1 MARACLKIQ
10 SKIEV
15 ESLDKY
21 EYNIKMQKMKKLVD
35 QKDYETAAKIADTVD
50 WRREKNLRILSTVS
64 LIYEKNERYQD
75 AKDVLL
81 LAYERAPVGR
91 RLLYKLVEISAK
103 EGNFQDAE
111 LFYKEYLD
119 EAPQDQ
125 GKYILKYIILSAKK
139 EPLDKQIAVL
149 EAYKEREFDEKWA
162 YELAKLYH
170 KAGKK
175 DECVRLC
182 DEIILW
188 FSVGTY
194 VERAMELK
202 QIYEPLTPDQLEKA
216 EHKEKYVENL
226 NKVAREF
233 GSVGEET
240 SALMEAGMGE
250 NAVSEMPETE
260 KLQQASAP
268 ETEAGP
274 SDIDMGMRSELEDAL
289 AAVVKEMAA
298 TLSAEPCEGGQ
309 TVQEDVMEI
318 EELLEEDEEPEPATE
333 PVQELE
339 VQIPDRLLLSAVAEP
354 DKAVTETVASIRQ
367 LHDSLSIPVSKVA
380 KVTGAKLNKMGM
392 QTALGKLDGA
402 DMIVIGASELE
413 DGVLEDCVQA
423 VREGSDSMVIAL
435 CGSTEEISVLDG
447 RIRGILKTELPELH
461 NAIAKGEAAAV
472 SPAAEI
478 TPKVIK
484 LQVHQEIPEPLAEE
498 EPELEKKAESQAAPE
513 PLGEEMHMDIPE
525 VKPPAKAVSSAAAG
539 AAGNLTADAFVD
551 YVKAY
556 ANELECIFEDLA
568 ELELYAIAEKYLED
582 NVALTKELAIQLT
595 DEAVDRAEHRGLKGL
610 FSSKYDKEGRL
621 IIRERN
627 LKS

>member
-1 MARACLKIQ
+1 M
-10 SKIEV
+10 
-15 ESLDKY
+15 DKY

-233 GSVGEET
+233 ESVGDET
-240 SALMEAGMGE
+240 PAAGKDGMGE
-250 NAVSEMPETE
+250 SAVSEMPVTE
-260 KLQQASAP
+260 KSQQAPAP

-274 SDIDMGMRSELEDAL
+274 TDIDMGMRSELEDAL

-298 TLSAEPCEGGQ
+298 TLSAEPSEGGQ
-309 TVQEDVMEI
+309 TVQDDVMEI
-318 EELLEEDEEPEPATE
+318 EELLEEDEEPEP
-333 PVQELE
+333 ELE
-339 VQIPDRLLLSAVAEP
+339 VRIPERLLLSAVAEA

-413 DGVLEDCVQA
+413 DGVLEACIQA
-423 VREGSDSMVIAL
+423 VREGPDSMVIAL

-447 RIRGILKTELPELH
+447 RVRGILKTELPELH
-461 NAIAKGEAAAV
+461 NAMAKGETPAV
-472 SPAAEI
+472 SSAAEP
-478 TPKVIK
+478 TPKVVK
-484 LQVHQEIPEPLAEE
+484 LQVRQEIPEPLAEE
-498 EPELEKKAESQAAPE
+498 EPELEKKAEPQVQPD
-513 PLGEEMHMDIPE
+513 PLREEAHMDIPE
-525 VKPPAKAVSSAAAG
+525 AKPPVNAMPSAETG
-539 AAGNLTADAFVD
+539 AAGNLTADVFVD

>member
-1 MARACLKIQ
+1 M
-10 SKIEV
+10 
-15 ESLDKY
+15 DKY

-274 SDIDMGMRSELEDAL
+274 ADIDMGMRSELEDAL

-339 VQIPDRLLLSAVAEP
+339 VQIPDRLLLSVVAEP

-413 DGVLEDCVQA
+413 DGVLEVQA

-472 SPAAEI
+472 SPAAEP

-498 EPELEKKAESQAAPE
+498 EPELEKKAESQAVPE

-525 VKPPAKAVSSAAAG
+525 VKPPAKAVSSAEAG